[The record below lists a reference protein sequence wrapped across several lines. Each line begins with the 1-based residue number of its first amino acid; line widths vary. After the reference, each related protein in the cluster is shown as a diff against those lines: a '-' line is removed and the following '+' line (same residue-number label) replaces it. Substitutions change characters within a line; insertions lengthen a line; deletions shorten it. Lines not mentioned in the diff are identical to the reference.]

1 MRRHHLTPVRTTLLQ
16 VLIRFFPRCADGQLN
31 QMSPPCGGGMY
42 HTAPPGRHG
51 SGSGS
56 NRGLGNTDTA
66 ATTSRRPRPAN
77 DDDAFSARAAGAAAV
92 PVFHAVVTQHASD
105 RSDPYLLATEP
116 LVFPL
121 APKGTSIRFGG
132 GVAMTMSGWL
142 VYKTRVCGTFF
153 TSSSP
158 PCLSPTSPSSLP
170 CPSCPFPS
178 QTRFATTTTA
188 GTSAGAARDATA
200 RASPSSPRCP
210 STGNSA
216 SPSRR
221 TCPVRTGLT
230 P

>member
-1 MRRHHLTPVRTTLLQ
+1 MQRHHLIVPARTTLLQ

-56 NRGLGNTDTA
+56 GSGSGNRGSGNTDSA

-77 DDDAFSARAAGAAAV
+77 DDDAASARAAGAAAV

-121 APKGTSIRFGG
+121 APKGTSIRWG
-132 GVAMTMSGWL
+132 
-142 VYKTRVCGTFF
+142 
-153 TSSSP
+153 
-158 PCLSPTSPSSLP
+158 
-170 CPSCPFPS
+170 
-178 QTRFATTTTA
+178 
-188 GTSAGAARDATA
+188 
-200 RASPSSPRCP
+200 
-210 STGNSA
+210 
-216 SPSRR
+216 
-221 TCPVRTGLT
+221 
-230 P
+230 